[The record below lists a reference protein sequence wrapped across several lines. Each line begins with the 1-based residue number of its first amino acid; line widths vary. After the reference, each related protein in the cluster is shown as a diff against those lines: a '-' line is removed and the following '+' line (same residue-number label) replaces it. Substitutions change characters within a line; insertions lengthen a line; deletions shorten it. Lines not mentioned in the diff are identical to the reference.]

1 MRRRDVFLLVG
12 CGVLASSGAQAQAPT
27 RIGKIGYL
35 HPRTIALDSPTLR
48 VLKAAWESLGYAE
61 PGSVLLR
68 SAADN
73 PTQLP
78 KLAGELVELGVGVL
92 IAVGPAAVK
101 AASGLGVPVVGI
113 DLESDPIRN
122 GLAASFA
129 RPGGNVTGLFVDQP
143 SVAGKMID
151 LLKEAVPTLER
162 VAIMNTPSTTP
173 HQVEAALGAA
183 RARGLNGVLV
193 EKSPAVTYEEVFSGL
208 GGNGGT
214 GVVQLGS
221 PGFILDSR
229 SFAMAA
235 EKSKLPTVAFLKV
248 YVADGVLM
256 SYGPNT
262 DVYFS
267 RAVVFA
273 DRILKGERPGELPI
287 EQPAHF
293 EFVINLKTAK
303 ALGLVLAPTL
313 LARADE
319 VIE

>member
-1 MRRRDVFLLVG
+1 VFLLVG
-12 CGVLASSGAQAQAPT
+12 CGVLASSGAPAQAPT
-27 RIGKIGYL
+27 RPGKIGYL

-48 VLKAAWESLGYAE
+48 VLKAAWEALGYAE
-61 PGSVLLR
+61 PGSVILR

-73 PTQLP
+73 PARLP
-78 KLAGELVELGVGVL
+78 KLAGELVELGAGVL

-101 AASGLGVPVVGI
+101 AASELGVPVVGI
-113 DLESDPIRN
+113 DLESDPIRH

-162 VAIMNTPSTTP
+162 VAIMSTPSTTP

-183 RARGLNGVLV
+183 RARGVTGVLV
-193 EKSPAVTYEEVFSGL
+193 EKSPASTYEEVFSGL

-221 PGFILDSR
+221 PGFILDST
-229 SFAMAA
+229 SFAIAA
-235 EKSKLPTVAFLKV
+235 EKSKLPTIAFLKV

-303 ALGLVLAPTL
+303 ALGLAIPPTL

>member
-1 MRRRDVFLLVG
+1 MRRRDVFLLIG
-12 CGVLASSGAQAQAPT
+12 SGVLASSGAQGQAPT
-27 RIGKIGYL
+27 RSAKIGYL

-48 VLKAAWESLGYAE
+48 VLEAAWESLGYAE
-61 PGSVLLR
+61 PASVILR

-73 PTQLP
+73 PIRLS
-78 KLAGELVELGVGVL
+78 KLAAELVELGVGVL

-101 AASGLGVPVVGI
+101 AASELGVPVVGI

-129 RPGGNVTGLFVDQP
+129 RRGGNVTGLFVDQP

-162 VAIMNTPSTTP
+162 VAIMSTPSTTP
-173 HQVEAALGAA
+173 HQIEAALGAA
-183 RARGLNGVLV
+183 GARGLRGVLV

-229 SFAMAA
+229 SFAIAA
-235 EKSKLPTVAFLKV
+235 EKSKLPPEDLCRGRRPHELWTQHGCLFLPRCRFRRPHSEGRETGR
-248 YVADGVLM
+248 VAD
-256 SYGPNT
+256 
-262 DVYFS
+262 
-267 RAVVFA
+267 
-273 DRILKGERPGELPI
+273 
-287 EQPAHF
+287 
-293 EFVINLKTAK
+293 
-303 ALGLVLAPTL
+303 
-313 LARADE
+313 
-319 VIE
+319 

>member
-1 MRRRDVFLLVG
+1 VRRRDVFLLVG

-61 PGSVLLR
+61 PGRVILR

-73 PTQLP
+73 PTRLP
-78 KLAGELVELGVGVL
+78 KLAGELVELGAGVL

-101 AASGLGVPVVGI
+101 AASELGVPVVGI

-173 HQVEAALGAA
+173 HQVEA
-183 RARGLNGVLV
+183 
-193 EKSPAVTYEEVFSGL
+193 
-208 GGNGGT
+208 
-214 GVVQLGS
+214 
-221 PGFILDSR
+221 
-229 SFAMAA
+229 
-235 EKSKLPTVAFLKV
+235 
-248 YVADGVLM
+248 
-256 SYGPNT
+256 
-262 DVYFS
+262 
-267 RAVVFA
+267 
-273 DRILKGERPGELPI
+273 
-287 EQPAHF
+287 
-293 EFVINLKTAK
+293 
-303 ALGLVLAPTL
+303 
-313 LARADE
+313 
-319 VIE
+319 

>member
-1 MRRRDVFLLVG
+1 VRRREVLLLVG
-12 CGVLASSGAQAQAPT
+12 YGLLASSGARAQAST
-27 RIGKIGYL
+27 RLRKIGYL
-35 HPRTIALDSPTLR
+35 HPRTIAPDSPTLR
-48 VLKAAWESLGYAE
+48 VLKAAWEPLGYTE
-61 PGSVLLR
+61 PESVMLR

-73 PTQLP
+73 PTRLP
-78 KLAGELVELGVGVL
+78 KLASELVELGAGVL

-101 AASGLGVPVVGI
+101 AASELGMPVVGI

-151 LLKEAVPTLER
+151 LLKEAVPTLQR
-162 VAIMNTPSTTP
+162 VAIMSTPSTTP

-183 RARGLNGVLV
+183 RARRLTGVLV
-193 EKSPAVTYEEVFSGL
+193 EKSPAVTYEQVFSGL

-229 SFAMAA
+229 SFAIAA

-303 ALGLVLAPTL
+303 ALGLTVPPTL